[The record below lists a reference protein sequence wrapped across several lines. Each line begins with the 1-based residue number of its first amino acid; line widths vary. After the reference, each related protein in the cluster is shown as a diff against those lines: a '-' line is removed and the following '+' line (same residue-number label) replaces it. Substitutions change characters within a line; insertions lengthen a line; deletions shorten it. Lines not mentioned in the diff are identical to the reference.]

1 MFQAVCTAR
10 ISTALCTS
18 CSLICMKIRH
28 TADREPSHLPF
39 SSSSLPSPLSLHFRL
54 ERTGRKWDQGRT
66 RSMFAFFQNS
76 TRCVGFRSQGAR
88 AFFFFSRFFG
98 ELRISPPLLNF
109 RQRVVGYAMP
119 VRHERC
125 VEFLKREDSMDRK
138 RSSIWDPRMIQEDRF
153 RGGSAELFPG
163 CSLLIRNVY
172 TNRARRIY
180 IKCIDDRIG
189 LTFASCIS
197 LSTVHLDGNPVES

>member
-1 MFQAVCTAR
+1 MHLVQ
-10 ISTALCTS
+10 
-18 CSLICMKIRH
+18 
-28 TADREPSHLPF
+28 SHLHENPTYGRQRTVPSAVLFLVSPF
-39 SSSSLPSPLSLHFRL
+39 PPFPPLSPRTHGSKVRSGTYTKHVRIFPKFHALGFVRKGHVPSFSFHASLANYVFPLPSSIFV
-54 ERTGRKWDQGRT
+54 T
-66 RSMFAFFQNS
+66 
-76 TRCVGFRSQGAR
+76 
-88 AFFFFSRFFG
+88 
-98 ELRISPPLLNF
+98 
-109 RQRVVGYAMP
+109 RVVGYAMP

-197 LSTVHLDGNPVES
+197 LSTVHLDGNLVES